1 MKLADIEKLEVISL
15 DLMLGDRFREDG
27 KTLARVKV
35 YKDPKTKKA
44 YQVDVQT
51 NEYREAA
58 HVLGNYGEWKKLTG

>member
-27 KTLARVKV
+27 TLARVRV

-44 YQVDVQT
+44 YQVDLHT
-51 NEYREAA
+51 KEYREAA